1 MIQIGYTYIISVQEV
16 PKVGELFYMLLK
28 SVYYLEKSNFRYF
41 SEVSI
46 TLVGI
51 SYLIHISIER
61 VIIKWYL
68 YGVSESID
76 KPMNI
81 AARHCSVYLIL

>member
-1 MIQIGYTYIISVQEV
+1 
-16 PKVGELFYMLLK
+16 MLLMG
-28 SVYYLEKSNFRYF
+28 VYYLEKSNFRYF

-51 SYLIHISIER
+51 LYFIAMSIES

-68 YGVSESID
+68 YGVSESMD

-81 AARHCSVYLIL
+81 AVRHCSVYLIL